1 MTVDVYARRRARPD
15 AISDIFVKT
24 SRSEVAWRRI
34 DALVEEGWEK
44 EYCKAL
50 LILGHFRC
58 GKTEIVTRYAANR
71 EEKDR
76 NNGGQFRWK
85 KVVVPP
91 DCTLKGFASAA
102 LIELGD
108 PDPDYGTQVDRTH
121 RIVEA
126 IRQQELDL
134 LIIDEAQRL
143 IDTDTERVQKK
154 SADWLAGLLDARCCP
169 LLLVGERRVSRVFEN
184 NAHLAGRTMGK
195 IPIAPFDWAEPA
207 DRNEFRHVL
216 NNLDKRLGMAE
227 PCGLHKLDISLR
239 LYVYS
244 EGRLG
249 WVANLLDLARSI
261 GRAKSAPQ
269 LTEELLAEACD
280 LALMNEGRQVA
291 NPFRLNNAKCQEL
304 LTVMGDGE

>member
-1 MTVDVYARRRARPD
+1 MTVDVYARRRSRYD

-24 SRSEVAWRRI
+24 TRSEQAWARI

-50 LILGHFRC
+50 VILGHFRC

-71 EEKDR
+71 EEQDR
-76 NNGGQFRWK
+76 STGRRFRWK

-91 DCTLKGFASAA
+91 DCTLKGFASAV
-102 LIELGD
+102 LNELGD
-108 PDPDYGTQVDRTH
+108 PDPDYGTQVDRTQ
-121 RIVEA
+121 RIVQA
-126 IRQQELDL
+126 IRQQKLDL

-154 SADWLAGLLDARCCP
+154 SADWLAGLLDAKCCP

-195 IPIAPFDWAEPA
+195 VHIAPFDWAEPK
-207 DRNEFRHVL
+207 DRREFRHIL
-216 NNLDKRLGMAE
+216 TILDNQLGMAK
-227 PCGLHKLDISLR
+227 PCELYKIELSLR

-261 GRAKSAPQ
+261 ARQKAAPQ
-269 LTEELLAEACD
+269 LTDELFAEACD
-280 LALMNEGRQVA
+280 MALMNEGRSSV
-291 NPFRLNNAKCQEL
+291 NPFRLNNARCQEL
-304 LTVMGDGE
+304 LTAMRDGA